1 MIGHRNCVVVVVLL
15 MMLLILD
22 RWNNGR
28 RGLEKM
34 MMMIG
39 VVGGGGGE
47 LMLDSS
53 MIHRCG
59 RGTGT
64 AVATGKMKRLGFT
77 SIQFP
82 RNFVILTTDERLS
95 LVIFPSK
102 KLSSEVQSLIRKK
115 IKKKKMSIH
124 ATRESCENTKQNNL
138 KKCKK
143 KRTEKLTGAVIG
155 DGDGAH
161 GDMGKDSIDDEDDDD
176 DEVL

>member
-1 MIGHRNCVVVVVLL
+1 MVVVVVLL
-15 MMLLILD
+15 MLLLILD

-59 RGTGT
+59 RGT

-102 KLSSEVQSLIRKK
+102 KLSSEFQYLIIKNN
-115 IKKKKMSIH
+115 KKKKNVD
-124 ATRESCENTKQNNL
+124 SCHT
-138 KKCKK
+138 
-143 KRTEKLTGAVIG
+143 
-155 DGDGAH
+155 
-161 GDMGKDSIDDEDDDD
+161 
-176 DEVL
+176 